1 MAKRVTEEMK
11 VQINELYIEYGV
23 KKRVAE
29 ILGISPSTV
38 SKYIIPNYKSQKE
51 IKIEFSTPPRDCM
64 AFIKSIQETNFC
76 DACRLTEEEWNELK
90 KFQKEYF
97 NV

>member
-1 MAKRVTEEMK
+1 MAKRITEEMK

-51 IKIEFSTPPRDCM
+51 TKIEFSTPPRGCR
-64 AFIKSIQETNFC
+64 ALIKGIMEDFC
-76 DACRLTEEEWNELK
+76 DACRLTEEEWDELK

-97 NV
+97 

>member
-1 MAKRVTEEMK
+1 MAKRITEEIK

-51 IKIEFSTPPRDCM
+51 TKIEFSMPPRGCKE
-64 AFIKSIQETNFC
+64 FIKNIQGTNFC

-90 KFQKEYF
+90 QFQKEYF
-97 NV
+97 

>member
-1 MAKRVTEEMK
+1 MAKRITEGMK

-51 IKIEFSTPPRDCM
+51 TKIEFSTPPRGCR
-64 AFIKSIQETNFC
+64 AFIKDIMDDFC
-76 DACRLTEEEWNELK
+76 DACRLTEEEWDELK

-97 NV
+97 

>member
-1 MAKRVTEEMK
+1 MAKRITEEMK

-51 IKIEFSTPPRDCM
+51 TKIEFSTPPRGCCALMKGIMED
-64 AFIKSIQETNFC
+64 FC
-76 DACRLTEEEWNELK
+76 DACRLTEEEWDELK

-97 NV
+97 

>member
-1 MAKRVTEEMK
+1 MAKRITEEMK

-51 IKIEFSTPPRDCM
+51 TKIEFSTQPRGCR
-64 AFIKSIQETNFC
+64 AFIKGIMNDFC
-76 DACRLTEEEWNELK
+76 DACRLTEEEWDELK

-97 NV
+97 

>member
-1 MAKRVTEEMK
+1 MAKRITEEMK

-51 IKIEFSTPPRDCM
+51 TKIEFSTPPRGCR
-64 AFIKSIQETNFC
+64 AFIKSIMNDFC
-76 DACRLTEEEWNELK
+76 DACRLTEEEWDELK

-97 NV
+97 

>member
-1 MAKRVTEEMK
+1 MAKRITEEMK

-51 IKIEFSTPPRDCM
+51 TKIEFSTPPRGCRD
-64 AFIKSIQETNFC
+64 FIKGIMDDFC
-76 DACRLTEEEWNELK
+76 DACRLTEEEWDELK

-97 NV
+97 

>member
-1 MAKRVTEEMK
+1 MAKRITEEMK

-51 IKIEFSTPPRDCM
+51 TKIEFSTPPRGCRGLMKGIMED
-64 AFIKSIQETNFC
+64 FC
-76 DACRLTEEEWNELK
+76 DACRLTEEEWDELK

-97 NV
+97 

>member
-1 MAKRVTEEMK
+1 MAKRITEETK

-51 IKIEFSTPPRDCM
+51 TKIEFSTLPRGCKV
-64 AFIKSIQETNFC
+64 FIKNIQEKNFC
-76 DACRLTEEEWNELK
+76 DACRLTEEEQNELK
-90 KFQKEYF
+90 QFQKECF
-97 NV
+97 

>member
-1 MAKRVTEEMK
+1 MAKRITEGMK

-51 IKIEFSTPPRDCM
+51 TKIEFSMPPRGCR
-64 AFIKSIQETNFC
+64 AFIKGIMDDFC
-76 DACRLTEEEWNELK
+76 DACRLTEEEWDELK

-97 NV
+97 

>member
-1 MAKRVTEEMK
+1 MAKRITEEMK

-51 IKIEFSTPPRDCM
+51 TKIEFSTPPRGCRT
-64 AFIKSIQETNFC
+64 FIKGIMNDFC
-76 DACRLTEEEWNELK
+76 DACRLTEEEWDELK

-97 NV
+97 

>member
-1 MAKRVTEEMK
+1 MAKRITEEMK

-51 IKIEFSTPPRDCM
+51 TKIEFSTPPRGCR
-64 AFIKSIQETNFC
+64 AFIKDIMDDFC
-76 DACRLTEEEWNELK
+76 DACRLTEEEWDELK

-97 NV
+97 

>member
-1 MAKRVTEEMK
+1 MAKRITEEMK

-51 IKIEFSTPPRDCM
+51 TKIEFSTLPRGCR
-64 AFIKSIQETNFC
+64 AFIKGIMNDFC
-76 DACRLTEEEWNELK
+76 DACRLTEEEWDELK

-97 NV
+97 

>member
-1 MAKRVTEEMK
+1 MAKRITEEMK

-51 IKIEFSTPPRDCM
+51 TKIEFSTPPRGCH
-64 AFIKSIQETNFC
+64 AFIKGIMDDFC
-76 DACRLTEEEWNELK
+76 DACRLTEEEWDELK

-97 NV
+97 

>member
-1 MAKRVTEEMK
+1 MAKRITEEMK

-51 IKIEFSTPPRDCM
+51 TKIKFSTPPRGCRALMKGIMED
-64 AFIKSIQETNFC
+64 FC
-76 DACRLTEEEWNELK
+76 DACRLTEEEWDELK

-97 NV
+97 

>member
-1 MAKRVTEEMK
+1 MAKRITEEMK

-51 IKIEFSTPPRDCM
+51 TKIEFSTPPRGCRV
-64 AFIKSIQETNFC
+64 FIKGIMDDFC
-76 DACRLTEEEWNELK
+76 DACRLTEEEWDELK

-97 NV
+97 

>member
-1 MAKRVTEEMK
+1 MAKRITEEMK

-29 ILGISPSTV
+29 ILSISPSTV

-51 IKIEFSTPPRDCM
+51 TKIEFSTPPRGCR
-64 AFIKSIQETNFC
+64 AFIKNIQETNFC
-76 DACRLTEEEWNELK
+76 DACGLTEEEQNELK
-90 KFQKEYF
+90 QFQKECF
-97 NV
+97 

>member
-1 MAKRVTEEMK
+1 MAKRITEEMK

-38 SKYIIPNYKSQKE
+38 SKYIIPNYKSQEE
-51 IKIEFSTPPRDCM
+51 IKIEFSIQPRSSRS
-64 AFIKSIQETNFC
+64 FIKRIDEVGFC
-76 DACRLTEEEWNELK
+76 DACRLTEEELDELIS
-90 KFQKEYF
+90 FQKEVF
-97 NV
+97 